1 MKMAIQKG
9 AYTCGSASAR
19 SQPRECAL
27 TGPRVR
33 TRDLE
38 STQSQ
43 NNKYIA
49 MQI

>member
-9 AYTCGSASAR
+9 HIHVV
-19 SQPRECAL
+19 
-27 TGPRVR
+27 PRVR

-43 NNKYIA
+43 NSKYIA